1 MRPRVLQAPRNLW
14 RDAVAGHAHDEELTQ
29 ARVEKPLGRYARVA
43 TTENGRV
50 GSLGPG
56 EIGQRLAPE
65 SGAPRLP
72 SEKPLIPL
80 QQPRQRI
87 IGGELDGFGRWCHR
101 LRKGL
106 FRCYWRQLFGSLH
119 LALEIRFFLRLIS

>member
-43 TTENGRV
+43 ATENGRV

-87 IGGELDGFGRWCHR
+87 IGRELDGFRGWWPR
-101 LRKGL
+101 LGQGL
-106 FRCYWRQLFGSLH
+106 FRCH
-119 LALEIRFFLRLIS
+119 LGPVFWSF